1 MSTNN
6 YSSSET
12 RNQTF
17 GDSRNTSRPTLPSV
31 RDLFPD
37 ELSRSPRP
45 PVSSQPPWILSNSH
59 PNASHPHP
67 NSAAAY
73 ASHSVNPLLG
83 PGLQRASTS
92 AQHRQASSRTPRPD
106 MHPTAPT
113 FFKPNQEIQSPSLS
127 RSNSS
132 HQPGAYRSS
141 GEMGQRGPNYEY
153 PPQQRSTTSH
163 PFQQHEYPRGQ
174 YPSQPA
180 AGPSSGGPYQLGQAR
195 FPEVP
200 SQHHHRDS
208 QELASGSVVPSG
220 VPTYPSPVIASSALK
235 YECDYCGKGF
245 SRPSSLKIHLNS
257 HTGEKPFLCTFE
269 GCGRS
274 FSVLS
279 NMRRHARVHA
289 PAGQNDASSDEMS
302 DTHSRSGH

>member
-1 MSTNN
+1 MSGRSYPESNM
-6 YSSSET
+6 YRDET
-12 RNQTF
+12 R
-17 GDSRNTSRPTLPSV
+17 RPTLPSV

-45 PVSSQPPWILSNSH
+45 PVSPQPPWILSNAH
-59 PNASHPHP
+59 PSDGAGHSRPP
-67 NSAAAY
+67 SSAGY
-73 ASHSVNPLLG
+73 ASHSGGSLLG
-83 PGLQRASTS
+83 PGLQRASSS
-92 AQHRQASSRTPRPD
+92 AAHRPSLSRGSRPD
-106 MHPTAPT
+106 THSTTSTFLRPTHDNANYP
-113 FFKPNQEIQSPSLS
+113 LS

-132 HQPGAYRSS
+132 HQPSTYRPS
-141 GEMGQRGPNYEY
+141 GDIAQRGPGHDYSPHHRSSTLHTSQHQEHPCTQY
-153 PPQQRSTTSH
+153 PPQIT
-163 PFQQHEYPRGQ
+163 
-174 YPSQPA
+174 
-180 AGPSSGGPYQLGQAR
+180 AGPSSGAQYPLGQAR
-195 FPEVP
+195 FPGVH
-200 SQHHHRDS
+200 SHHHRQDS
-208 QELASGSVVPSG
+208 QETTPGSSGMPGGSAHPSA
-220 VPTYPSPVIASSALK
+220 IQQSSALK

-289 PAGQNDASSDEMS
+289 PAGNQHDGSSDEMS